1 MIRATLRKEL
11 VVLWTSPVPYVACAL
26 VNVAVAVLFI
36 DTLRAREQAVFQP
49 LVPLVGFLILAVA
62 PALTMRT
69 IAEEARTGTLDVLLV
84 APRTT
89 TSLVVAKWLA
99 VTVTVVAVV
108 APVGIHAVFL
118 RWWGAPDTA
127 PMVTGTVGLLLLA
140 ASVTAVGVAASALTS
155 SLPVA
160 AMGAFV
166 VTLLAWFVQPS
177 PSSSGLRTL
186 SARLSLSERV
196 RGFAG
201 GAIDSGSIAFFLV
214 LTLVAGAVATA
225 AVAGRRARVG
235 RRPVAI
241 AAVAVVA
248 LLVLQTWADDHDRLI
263 DLTAGNT
270 LSLTSPTERL
280 VQDLPSRLRIT
291 AFISDDAPGR
301 VEAVALLDRY
311 EHANRRIQARVLDPL
326 EHPGEVRRLG
336 VDPTSGGVALEMGGR
351 VEHAAA
357 PLEQDLTTAIA
368 RLRRGAL
375 PRVCITSG
383 HGELDATST
392 LSNGFSAAVAVLVAN
407 GYEVGTIDLLATPSV
422 PPSCGAVIVPGPS
435 TPLGPAGTAL
445 RRWHDQDGRLLVLAE
460 SDLHADLDSLLAGTG
475 LTLTGGVVAE
485 GDPGSVIAGDP
496 TSPIIRRYSTGNPVV
511 RNLPPT
517 FFVGAGGI
525 EVDAVTAGGQVRGR
539 TVNRLADSSS
549 SSLLVEDPHAD
560 VGIARPGPITVMA
573 AVDDSENVGGVVHRK
588 RLVLVADADF
598 ASNAF
603 VGEAGNAR
611 LLVQAVDWL
620 TVDDALVS
628 ITSNLAEPR
637 PLALTDAR
645 RSYALLLTA
654 GIIPGLALIAG
665 GFVWALRRRA

>member
-26 VNVAVAVLFI
+26 VNMTVAVLFV

-69 IAEEARTGTLDVLLV
+69 VAEEARSGTLDVLLV
-84 APRTT
+84 ATRK
-89 TSLVVAKWLA
+89 TSPVVVAKWLA
-99 VTVTVVAVV
+99 ATVTVVAVF
-108 APVGIHAVFL
+108 APVGIHAL
-118 RWWGAPDTA
+118 LLMWWGAPDTA
-127 PMVTGTVGLLLLA
+127 PMITGAVGLVLLA
-140 ASVTAVGVAASALTS
+140 GAVTAVGVAASALTS

-160 AMGAFV
+160 ALSAFV
-166 VTLLAWFVQPS
+166 FTLLAWFVQPS
-177 PSSSGLRTL
+177 PASSGLRTL

-201 GAIDSGSIAFFLV
+201 GAIDSGSIAFFVALALV
-214 LTLVAGAVATA
+214 EGTVAMT
-225 AVAGRRARVG
+225 AVAGRRAGVG
-235 RRPVAI
+235 RRRVALAA
-241 AAVAVVA
+241 AAVVV
-248 LLVLQTWADDHDRLI
+248 LVALQTWADDHDRLI
-263 DLTAGNT
+263 DLTAGDT
-270 LSLTSPTERL
+270 LSLTSQTQRL
-280 VQDLPSRLRIT
+280 VEDLPSRLHIT

-311 EHANRRIQARVLDPL
+311 EHANRRIAARVLDPL
-326 EHPGEVRRLG
+326 EHPGELRRLG
-336 VDPTSGGVALEMGGR
+336 VDPTAGGVALELAGR
-351 VEHAAA
+351 VERAAA

-375 PRVCITSG
+375 PRVCVTSG
-383 HGELDATST
+383 HGELDPTST

-407 GYEVGTIDLLATPSV
+407 GYEVGIIDLLVTPSV

-435 TPLGPAGTAL
+435 TPLGAAAEAL

-460 SDLHADLDSLLAGTG
+460 SDLRADLDSLLDGTG
-475 LTLTGGVVAE
+475 LTLTGGIVAE
-485 GDPGSVIAGDP
+485 GDPGSVMAGDP
-496 TSPIIRRYSTGNPVV
+496 TSPIIRRYSSGNPVV

-517 FFVGAGGI
+517 FLVGTGGI
-525 EVDAVTAGGQVRGR
+525 DVDDVAAGAKVPGR

-560 VGIARPGPITVMA
+560 VGSARPGPITVMA
-573 AVDDSENVGGVVHRK
+573 AVDDSRNVGGVVHRQ

-654 GIIPGLALIAG
+654 GIIPGLALLAG